1 MQSIRKNGRERRR
14 TEKAKKEGKQNVN
27 RFVLGTK
34 WIK

>member
-1 MQSIRKNGRERRR
+1 MQSIRKNGREQR
-14 TEKAKKEGKQNVN
+14 TEKGKKEGKQNVK